1 MTYSTSNGN
10 TFTVGNGEEI
20 GASID
25 PQESCWLT
33 VGATGTKDFEMT
45 DYIDKKSAYGITI
58 STDTPGGYRIYA
70 QNDNDYTITVSGVVN
85 ISKV

>member
-1 MTYSTSNGN
+1 MSNGD
-10 TFTVGNGEEI
+10 TFTVGNG
-20 GASID
+20 
-25 PQESCWLT
+25 
-33 VGATGTKDFEMT
+33 V
-45 DYIDKKSAYGITI
+45 DKKDVYGITI